1 MTPETVLKAQRGDA
15 AAMEEVAE
23 EMKPEVKRI
32 ARRYYLIGADTE
44 DLIQEGMLGL
54 FKAIAEYDETK
65 GGFFGFASVCIHRRI
80 LQAIEKANSGKNLP
94 LNNSLPLDDLERFAA
109 EESQDPLKRVIDKEE
124 TDYLE
129 KIIETKLS
137 NLEKRV
143 VFLFLK
149 GYNYGEIARS
159 LEITEKSVDNTLQ
172 RVKNKLGKFKD
183 YGEK

>member
-1 MTPETVLKAQRGDA
+1 MTPETVRKAQRGDA

-23 EMKPEVKRI
+23 EMKPAVKRI
-32 ARRYYLIGADTE
+32 ARGYYLIGADTE

-54 FKAIAEYDETK
+54 FKAIAEYDVTK
-65 GGFFGFASVCIHRRI
+65 GSFRAFACLCITRRI
-80 LQAIEKANSGKNLP
+80 YQAIEKANSGKNIP
-94 LNNSLPLDDLERFAA
+94 LKNYLPLDELDRFAA
-109 EESQDPLKRVIDKEE
+109 EETQDPLKCVIDKEE

-129 KIIETKLS
+129 KLIETKLS

-149 GYNYGEIARS
+149 GYNYGEIARK

-172 RVKNKLGKFKD
+172 RAKNKLGRFKD